1 MRAFCSVDLDIR
13 LIGEGGNNRIYEFNG
28 FFNGYSSAVIR
39 VSKRCNQRSVAENIQ
54 KYNFLKRLG
63 INTTAFL
70 EECTFDG
77 VPSLVTENLHNGYY
91 TFLDANAHLLRDADI
106 LLRELDVNR
115 KINSI
120 WKEPEEER
128 WFADNKFSGI
138 TNLRVFIQRHN
149 TLLYTLADSHLYIA
163 SDCYFFKVRKQSLTE
178 LDYIIADWDDIG
190 LYDDVNDLATINIEQ
205 FKDALLQFVDKY
217 VEDDCDDYKGEIE
230 QVFFEWNR

>member
-39 VSKRCNQRSVAENIQ
+39 VSKRCNQRSV
-54 KYNFLKRLG
+54 
-63 INTTAFL
+63 